1 MLNNFVAGLSL
12 ATLYSERFSIFAW
25 AAAAEAAAAV
35 NWLNASSTPDA
46 HSKGLEMKVEMSEI
60 KGAGICLSYW
70 FRGEKRQQHIITSH
84 GPRFHTLAFT
94 WLPAHLEIALSP
106 RVHAPICR
114 SQLVLRCSW
123 WCNATHCQRQF
134 ETRRKG
140 RAEPRGGEKEM
151 NQTLSRLTWVTLLW
165 ASANG
170 GGFFKSSCV
179 LSVRHAGTFF

>member
-1 MLNNFVAGLSL
+1 MLNNSVAGLLLSI
-12 ATLYSERFSIFAW
+12 LYSIAVHEGFSIFA
-25 AAAAEAAAAV
+25 AAAAAV

-46 HSKGLEMKVEMSEI
+46 HSKGLEMKVEMSGI
-60 KGAGICLSYW
+60 KGAGIGLSYW

-94 WLPAHLEIALSP
+94 WLPAHREIALSP

-114 SQLVLRCSW
+114 SQLVLRSSW

-134 ETRRKG
+134 ETRREG

-151 NQTLSRLTWVTLLW
+151 NQTLSRLTWVTLLR
-165 ASANG
+165 ASANAG
-170 GGFFKSSCV
+170 GGASLRAAVC
-179 LSVRHAGTFF
+179 